1 MTNETRETQTLT
13 SEELLAIAAS
23 GMRSGAALQTMPVL
37 RVLLSRDSSNGRA
50 HYLLA
55 VEQASIGLI
64 NEAAESFERA
74 IAHCPELTEARL
86 QYAMLL
92 ITLGETAKAK
102 PVLHGHVPA
111 STGVAA
117 NLCQSLISLM
127 SGDLACAQ
135 AMLDSIVISNEG
147 ERLVFQLVAEFVKT
161 HIQHVLQDEED
172 PSPRY
177 MGEYARL
184 DRPH

>member
-1 MTNETRETQTLT
+1 MTIETREAQALT

-23 GMRSGAALQTMPVL
+23 GMRSGVALQTMPVL

-64 NEAAESFERA
+64 NEAAQSFERA

-92 ITLGETAKAK
+92 IALGETTKAK
-102 PVLHGHVPA
+102 PVLEGQVAA
-111 STGVAA
+111 STGVAG
-117 NLCQSLISLM
+117 NLCQSLIRLM
-127 SGDLACAQ
+127 SGDLARAQ
-135 AMLDSIVISNEG
+135 AMLDSLVISDEG
-147 ERLVFQLVAEFVKT
+147 ERLVFQLVSEFVKT
-161 HIQHVLQDEED
+161 QIQRVLQGEED

-184 DRPH
+184 ERPH